1 MSPGCPACR
10 PFFPQGR
17 SFLRQVPVC
26 DPLVSSEVSSGRDRE
41 LPRDLECGGCWRTA
55 RPSSSAYP
63 SSLPDPSPCR
73 LLQNMAHSSPCCS
86 AGPWRLSVFYG
97 VWESADPRRLIYRL
111 CSPLV
116 TMALLSWSGGC
127 FCFVTT
133 SCVSFPMFG
142 SFTDTEESRSWAC
155 FKGEKERPPARICVW
170 LGAGRLLSRGVW
182 AGSPGPGRG
191 SWKGGQ
197 NTQSPDDARLE
208 EPRAESH
215 PVGPAL
221 PQISFSRHL
230 TAFCP
235 KPPGERRSFSPGQP
249 VPGGHIDVLFPLLP
263 TPRQS
268 RDQAFLYVIERL
280 RGGAPR
286 PWRGRLPHGPQ
297 KGQEGPSRPVCPPS
311 RPPPAGPKASCQ
323 PEHMAGRSWGPCFLC
338 PQEGAGD
345 VSWLERP
352 PRTRKGCGDPGL
364 SHPLPGA
371 AGDALDDGFSLW
383 SSF

>member
-1 MSPGCPACR
+1 M
-10 PFFPQGR
+10 
-17 SFLRQVPVC
+17 
-26 DPLVSSEVSSGRDRE
+26 
-41 LPRDLECGGCWRTA
+41 
-55 RPSSSAYP
+55 
-63 SSLPDPSPCR
+63 
-73 LLQNMAHSSPCCS
+73 
-86 AGPWRLSVFYG
+86 
-97 VWESADPRRLIYRL
+97 
-111 CSPLV
+111 
-116 TMALLSWSGGC
+116 
-127 FCFVTT
+127 
-133 SCVSFPMFG
+133 
-142 SFTDTEESRSWAC
+142 
-155 FKGEKERPPARICVW
+155 W

-235 KPPGERRSFSPGQP
+235 KPPGERKSFSPGQERA
-249 VPGGHIDVLFPLLP
+249 PGPQNRSPEGILA
-263 TPRQS
+263 S
-268 RDQAFLYVIERL
+268 CFLCSPPPGRAEIKPFSMLL
-280 RGGAPR
+280 RGSGG
-286 PWRGRLPHGPQ
+286 RGRLPHGPQ

>member
-1 MSPGCPACR
+1 M
-10 PFFPQGR
+10 
-17 SFLRQVPVC
+17 
-26 DPLVSSEVSSGRDRE
+26 
-41 LPRDLECGGCWRTA
+41 
-55 RPSSSAYP
+55 
-63 SSLPDPSPCR
+63 
-73 LLQNMAHSSPCCS
+73 
-86 AGPWRLSVFYG
+86 SVFYG

-191 SWKGGQ
+191 SWTRGQ

-235 KPPGERRSFSPGQP
+235 KPPGERKSFSPGQERAP
-249 VPGGHIDVLFPLLP
+249 GPQNRSPGGILA
-263 TPRQS
+263 S
-268 RDQAFLYVIERL
+268 CFLCSPPPGRAEIKPSSMLL
-280 RGGAPR
+280 RGCGGAHHGHGGAAFPTGLR
-286 PWRGRLPHGPQ
+286 RGRRGLRGLC
-297 KGQEGPSRPVCPPS
+297 V
-311 RPPPAGPKASCQ
+311 PPPAPHLQDPKH
-323 PEHMAGRSWGPCFLC
+323 P
-338 PQEGAGD
+338 
-345 VSWLERP
+345 VSQSTWQ
-352 PRTRKGCGDPGL
+352 GG
-364 SHPLPGA
+364 PGA
-371 AGDALDDGFSLW
+371 PA
-383 SSF
+383 SSVPRRGQGM